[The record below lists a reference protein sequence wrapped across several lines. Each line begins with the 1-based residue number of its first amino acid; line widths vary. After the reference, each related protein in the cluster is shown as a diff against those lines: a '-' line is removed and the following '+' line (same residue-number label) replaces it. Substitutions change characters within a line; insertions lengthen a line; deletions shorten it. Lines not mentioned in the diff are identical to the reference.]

1 MIKFSK
7 GNVKLQRLKSVPAL
21 AQYFTKTGR
30 STKKVYSFDLLSG
43 FSCPF
48 ADKCKSKVVVINGKR
63 KVVDGANT
71 EFRCFSASQEATF
84 TNVYNLRKGN
94 FDAMRAIKN
103 RSGMF
108 RLLNDNLPKDAG
120 VVRIHVAGDMFNLS
134 YFDAWLFVAAA
145 NPDVLFYAYTK
156 SLRYWVDRLGNGV
169 DTFSIIPD
177 NLILTAS
184 RGGREDHLI
193 EQHNLREAVVVN
205 SEAEADKLGYE
216 IDHDDSH
223 AANPMTANQ
232 SFALLIHGIQ
242 PKGSKASEAIK
253 KLKSDGVEFAYSSTT
268 KLKESFAEIRKLEKK
283 GGAMV

>member
-48 ADKCKSKVVVINGKR
+48 ADKCKSKVVQIDGRR

-108 RLLNDNLPKDAG
+108 RLLNDSLPKDAG
-120 VVRIHVAGDMFNLS
+120 IVRIHVAGDMFNLR
-134 YFDAWLFVAAA
+134 YFEAWMLVAHA
-145 NPDVLFYAYTK
+145 NPNVLFYAYTK
-156 SLRYWVDRLGNGV
+156 SLRYWVDWVERRRRI
-169 DTFSIIPD
+169 SD
-177 NLILTAS
+177 NFVLTAS

-193 EQHNLREAVVVN
+193 DQHNLRESVVVY
-205 SEAEADKLGYE
+205 SEAEAAKLGYE

-223 AANPMTANQ
+223 AADPTKRNQ

-242 PKGSKASEAIK
+242 PKGSKAAEAIK
-253 KLKSDGVEFAYSSTT
+253 KLKKDGVEFAYS
-268 KLKESFAEIRKLEKK
+268 KK
-283 GGAMV
+283 GGTMV

>member
-48 ADKCKSKVVVINGKR
+48 ADKCKSKVVQIDGRR

-84 TNVYNLRKGN
+84 THVYNLRKGN

-103 RSGMF
+103 RSNMF

-120 VVRIHVAGDMFNLS
+120 IVRIHVAGDMFNLS
-134 YFDAWLFVAAA
+134 YFDAWLFVAVA
-145 NPDVLFYAYTK
+145 NPNVLFYAYTK
-156 SLRYWVDRLGNGV
+156 SLRYWVDRLN
-169 DTFSIIPD
+169 IIPS

-193 EQHNLREAVVVN
+193 DQHNLREAVVVN

-223 AANPMTANQ
+223 AANPITATQ

-242 PKGSKASEAIK
+242 PKGSKAAEAIK
-253 KLKSDGVEFAYSSTT
+253 KLKKDGVEFAYS
-268 KLKESFAEIRKLEKK
+268 KK

>member
-48 ADKCKSKVVVINGKR
+48 ADKCKSKVVVTLPVPFPITRNVINGKR

-71 EFRCFSASQEATF
+71 EFRCFSASQEVTY
-84 TNVYNLRKGN
+84 TNVYNLRKRN

-108 RLLNDNLPKDAG
+108 RLLHDNLPKDAG

-193 EQHNLREAVVVN
+193 DQHNLREAVVVH
-205 SEAEADKLGYE
+205 SEAEAEKLGYE

-242 PKGSKASEAIK
+242 PKGSKAAEAIK
-253 KLKSDGVEFAYSSTT
+253 KLKKDGVEFAYS
-268 KLKESFAEIRKLEKK
+268 KK

>member
-48 ADKCKSKVVVINGKR
+48 ADKCKSKVVQINDKR
-63 KVVDGANT
+63 KVVDGANC
-71 EFRCFSASQEATF
+71 EFRCFSASQEATY

-94 FDAMRAIKN
+94 FDTMRAIN
-103 RSGMF
+103 NTSGMVK
-108 RLLNDNLPKDAG
+108 LLNDNLPKDAG
-120 VVRIHVAGDMFNLS
+120 IVRIHVAGDMFNQR
-134 YFDAWLFVAAA
+134 YFDAWMLVAAQ
-145 NPDVLFYAYTK
+145 NPNVLFYAYTK
-156 SLRYWVDRLGNGV
+156 SLRYWIERRGNGV
-169 DTFSIIPD
+169 DTFNIIPD
-177 NLILTAS
+177 NFILTAS

-193 EQHNLREAVVVN
+193 DQHNLRESVVVY

-223 AANPMTANQ
+223 AADPTKRNE

-242 PKGSKASEAIK
+242 PKGSKAAESIK
-253 KLKSDGVEFAYSSTT
+253 KLKSDGVEFAYS
-268 KLKESFAEIRKLEKK
+268 KK
-283 GGAMV
+283 GG

>member
-48 ADKCKSKVVVINGKR
+48 ADKCKSQVVQIDNKR
-63 KVVDGANT
+63 KVVDGANC
-71 EFRCFSASQEATF
+71 EFRCFSASQEATY

-103 RSGMF
+103 TSGMVK
-108 RLLNDNLPKDAG
+108 LLNDNLPKDAG
-120 VVRIHVAGDMFNLS
+120 IVRIHVAGDMFNQR
-134 YFDAWLFVAAA
+134 YFDAWMFVATV
-145 NPDVLFYAYTK
+145 NPNVLFYAYTK
-156 SLRYWVDRLGNGV
+156 SLRYWVDRRGNGV
-169 DTFSIIPD
+169 DTFNVIPD
-177 NLILTAS
+177 NFILTAS

-193 EQHNLREAVVVN
+193 DQHNLRESVVVY

-223 AANPMTANQ
+223 AADPTKRND

-242 PKGSKASEAIK
+242 PKGSKAADSIK
-253 KLKSDGVEFAYSSTT
+253 KLKSDGVEFAYS
-268 KLKESFAEIRKLEKK
+268 KK
-283 GGAMV
+283 GG